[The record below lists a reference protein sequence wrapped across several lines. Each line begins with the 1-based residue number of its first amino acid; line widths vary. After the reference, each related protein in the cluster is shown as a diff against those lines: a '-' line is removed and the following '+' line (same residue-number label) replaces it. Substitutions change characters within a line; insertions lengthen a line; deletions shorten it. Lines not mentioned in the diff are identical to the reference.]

1 MTNESPQTL
10 GGEGSAGKC
19 GLLSQT
25 TEGQNNLACA
35 AAAAAE
41 AEAENRL
48 RAKY

>member
-1 MTNESPQTL
+1 MTNESLQTL

-19 GLLSQT
+19 GLLLQT
-25 TEGQNNLACA
+25 TEGQNNLARA
-35 AAAAAE
+35 AAAA